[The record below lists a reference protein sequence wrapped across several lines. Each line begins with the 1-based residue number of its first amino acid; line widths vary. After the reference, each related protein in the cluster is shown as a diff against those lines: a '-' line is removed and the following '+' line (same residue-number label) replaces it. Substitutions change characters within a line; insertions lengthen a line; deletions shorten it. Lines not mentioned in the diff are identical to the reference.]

1 MRTNRSSPY
10 RKLRAAAILSLSG
23 LIAACSPV
31 PVEPAPVYMM
41 NRTPQIAP
49 NAPPRVGPQPIARTI
64 EPRRVA
70 AQPGPIVPNPHGSQ
84 VSKQT
89 AQTAAAGGG
98 RPHSRP
104 NKGKANAHRPNAQ
117 AVAARRVPKM
127 IPLDEPA
134 AQGVEPSAMPSQA
147 AASSDAPRSSWV
159 LPAPADDPAAPDSRR
174 STP

>member
-64 EPRRVA
+64 EPRRVV
-70 AQPGPIVPNPHGSQ
+70 AQPGPIVPNPQHSQ
-84 VSKQT
+84 VSKQ
-89 AQTAAAGGG
+89 AAAAGGG
-98 RPHSRP
+98 SLHSRP
-104 NKGKANAHRPNAQ
+104 NKRKANAHRPNAQ

-134 AQGVEPSAMPSQA
+134 APGVDEPAAMPSQGA
-147 AASSDAPRSSWV
+147 APSDGPRSSWAS
-159 LPAPADDPAAPDSRR
+159 PAPADDPAAPDSRR

>member
-1 MRTNRSSPY
+1 MGESRSGQY
-10 RKLRAAAILSLSG
+10 GKTRAAAVLAFCG
-23 LIAACSPV
+23 LAAACSSV

-41 NRTPQIAP
+41 NRTSQIAL
-49 NAPPRVGPQPIARTI
+49 NAPPGVGPQPIARTI

-159 LPAPADDPAAPDSRR
+159 LPAPADDPAASDSRR